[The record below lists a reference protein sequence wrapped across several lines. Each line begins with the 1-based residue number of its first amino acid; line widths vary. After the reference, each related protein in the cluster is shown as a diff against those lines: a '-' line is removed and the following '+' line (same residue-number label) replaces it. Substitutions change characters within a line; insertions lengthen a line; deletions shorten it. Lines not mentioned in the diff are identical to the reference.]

1 MATFEYPSRSMR
13 IEILEQERDLEIPVL
28 EAVDNK
34 LESLRCAFDVMSTM
48 RDELQAKLDTAVE
61 FSNEQAK
68 LIEQLRGKPSE
79 IEDLKVLLGKAT
91 EHANLLSA

>member
-48 RDELQAKLDTAVE
+48 RDEL
-61 FSNEQAK
+61 
-68 LIEQLRGKPSE
+68 
-79 IEDLKVLLGKAT
+79 
-91 EHANLLSA
+91 